1 MRHAY
6 RKISLIALCL
16 PLLLAGCWDR
26 MEINDIAFVMASSND
41 ITENG
46 ELQGATKIAVPSGL
60 GSSRMGGASGVNKS
74 FVIESASGR
83 DINDI
88 MQKLQGKLPRRL
100 NISHRRVLYIGEKLA
115 KRGIAPILDHYSRN
129 PASRHIAY
137 VLVTK
142 GSESIHFL
150 ESSNPLERI
159 PGEEVRELER
169 LNTGAVYS
177 LRDYLITDNS
187 SGRTPVMGVV
197 EMSGS
202 KGREEIMVGGSAMFK
217 KEKLIGYLSSD
228 ETKVMHLLTNRIKY
242 YRISSNV
249 PKEKGKVAM
258 RLIKGKCKIK
268 PIVKGDDVK
277 FLVEVQIIGEVL
289 ENNTKLDL
297 SKPPDLEKVQE
308 ALRKE
313 IQKKVQKAVANIQ
326 EKYRA
331 DVFGFGESIFNKE
344 PKVWK
349 RLEPRWEVIFAR
361 AEVTVKTKLT
371 LRNAGMNGEP
381 FHIKEEGE

>member
-1 MRHAY
+1 M
-6 RKISLIALCL
+6 LALCL

-41 ITENG
+41 LAENG
-46 ELQGATKIAVPSGL
+46 ELQGATKIAIPSAL
-60 GSSRMGGASGVNKS
+60 GSAGRMGGTSGENKS

-83 DINDI
+83 DINEI

-115 KRGIAPILDHYSRN
+115 KQGIAPILDHYSRN

-142 GSESIHFL
+142 GSESINFL
-150 ESSNPLERI
+150 KSSNPLERI

-169 LNTGAVYS
+169 LNAGAIYS
-177 LRDYLITDNS
+177 LRDYLITENS

-202 KGREEIMVGGSAMFK
+202 KGREEIKVGGSAMFK
-217 KEKLIGYLSSD
+217 KDKLIGYLSYN
-228 ETKVMHLLTNRIKY
+228 ETKVMLLLTNRIKY
-242 YRISSNV
+242 YRISSKV
-249 PKEKGKVAM
+249 PKEGGYVAM
-258 RLIKGKCKIK
+258 QLIKEKCKIK
-268 PIVKGDDVK
+268 PIVKGDEVK
-277 FLVEVQIIGEVL
+277 FLVTVKIIGEVL

-297 SKPPDLEKVQE
+297 NKPPNLEKVQE
-308 ALRKE
+308 SLRKE
-313 IQKKVQKAVANIQ
+313 IQKKVQMAVGNIQ
-326 EKYRA
+326 KKYRA
-331 DVFGFGESIFNKE
+331 DVFGFGESIFYKE

-349 RLEPRWEVIFAR
+349 RLEPRWEEIYAR
-361 AEVTVKTKLT
+361 AKVTVVTKLT
-371 LRNAGMNGEP
+371 IRNAGMNGAP
-381 FHIKEEGE
+381 LHLKEEGGK